1 MEMPEVIVPNPHLLQ
16 SDHLL
21 KYILETS
28 VHPREPQILKEL
40 RDTTVA
46 VDTRS
51 PIALDPHSGQLVG
64 MLLKML
70 NPKRTL
76 EIGVYTGYSLLA
88 TALSTPPDAKITAI
102 DPKAEWYGVGLPF
115 IKKAGVE
122 HKIDFIHSIAL
133 PVLDDLLLLQGGNE
147 GSFDFAFVDAD
158 KNNYGNYHERL
169 MKLVKIGGVIVY
181 DNVLWG
187 GTVASPDGDGVP
199 DHMKE
204 IMAMAIE
211 FNRRIAGD
219 DRVEICVAPV
229 GDGLT
234 ICRRIS

>member
-21 KYILETS
+21 K
-28 VHPREPQILKEL
+28 
-40 RDTTVA
+40 
-46 VDTRS
+46 
-51 PIALDPHSGQLVG
+51 
-64 MLLKML
+64 
-70 NPKRTL
+70 
-76 EIGVYTGYSLLA
+76 
-88 TALSTPPDAKITAI
+88 ITAI
-102 DPKAEWYGVGLPF
+102 DPKAEWYEVGLPF

-122 HKIDFIHSIAL
+122 HKIDFVHSIAL
-133 PVLDDLLLLQGGNE
+133 PVLDDLLLQGGNE

-169 MKLVKIGGVIVY
+169 MKLVRIGGVIVY

-211 FNRRIAGD
+211 FNGRIAGD

>member
-40 RDTTVA
+40 RDTTAA
-46 VDTRS
+46 VDARS

-76 EIGVYTGYSLLA
+76 EIG
-88 TALSTPPDAKITAI
+88 ITAI
-102 DPKAEWYGVGLPF
+102 DPKAEWYEVGLPF

-122 HKIDFIHSIAL
+122 HKIDFVHSIAL
-133 PVLDDLLLLQGGNE
+133 PVLDDLLLQGGNE

-169 MKLVKIGGVIVY
+169 MKLVRIGGVIVY

-211 FNRRIAGD
+211 FNGRIAGD

>member
-40 RDTTVA
+40 RDTTAA

-70 NPKRTL
+70 NPNRAL
-76 EIGVYTGYSLLA
+76 EIG
-88 TALSTPPDAKITAI
+88 ITAI
-102 DPKAEWYGVGLPF
+102 DPKVEWYEVGLPF

-133 PVLDDLLLLQGGNE
+133 PVLDDLLFQGGNE

-169 MKLVKIGGVIVY
+169 MKLVRIGGVIVY

-211 FNRRIAGD
+211 FNGRIAGD